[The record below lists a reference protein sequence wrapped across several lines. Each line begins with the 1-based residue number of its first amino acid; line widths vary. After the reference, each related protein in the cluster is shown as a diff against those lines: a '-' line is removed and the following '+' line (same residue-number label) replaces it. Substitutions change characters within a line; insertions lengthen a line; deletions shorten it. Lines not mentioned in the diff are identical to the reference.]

1 MDPVTASL
9 IVGGTQVASTV
20 GTNAANALLYNRQ
33 RADNRQDAATA
44 YQRSIDM
51 WNMNNAY
58 NDPSAQMERL
68 KQAGLNPN
76 LVYGGG
82 ATTTASAP
90 SAPQASSATPQRF
103 QGVDALPVISA
114 YMDVKMKQAQA
125 DLIEEQKNNLIQ
137 RTANERTEGLLKTLD
152 LDYFGTRNKR
162 SLFELSNLEKYQ
174 STAMELA
181 NERQRLQNNLAVQA
195 YINNDK
201 NMELLMKRYNLSEA
215 EFKER
220 VRQFNINA
228 ARADK
233 KLAFD
238 MSAFERQ
245 MQNWN
250 TQYNQGVRQFNIKNY
265 HDVKLYDPNATDWE
279 PGSAQDNNSRFLRA
293 VDWVFGLPF
302 RNFK

>member
-1 MDPVTASL
+1 MDPITASL
-9 IVGGTQVASTV
+9 IVGSTQAASAA
-20 GTNAANALLYNRQ
+20 GINAGNARMYEKQ
-33 RADNRQDAATA
+33 RADNRQDATTA

-103 QGVDALPVISA
+103 QGVDALPALSM

-125 DLIEEQKNNLIQ
+125 DLIEEQKNNVIQ
-137 RTANERTEGLLKTLD
+137 RTANERTDNLLKTLD
-152 LDYFGTRNKR
+152 LDYFGTRNRR
-162 SLFELSNLEKYQ
+162 SLVELNNIEQYQ
-174 STAMELA
+174 SNAMELA

-233 KLAFD
+233 KLEFD
-238 MSAFERQ
+238 MGAFERQ

-250 TQYNQGVRQFNIKNY
+250 TQYNQGVRQFDIKNF
-265 HDVKLYDPNATDWE
+265 HDVRMYGGEDALNPENKMTKFHQAI
-279 PGSAQDNNSRFLRA
+279 
-293 VDWVFGLPF
+293 DWVFGMPF
-302 RNFK
+302 RNLK

>member
-9 IVGGTQVASTV
+9 IVGGTQAASAV
-20 GTNAANALLYNRQ
+20 GTNVVNALMYKRQ
-33 RADNRQDAATA
+33 RADNRQDATTA
-44 YQRSIDM
+44 YQRSIDT

-137 RTANERTEGLLKTLD
+137 RTANERTDGLLKTLD

-162 SLFELSNLEKYQ
+162 SVFELSNLEKYQ

-233 KLAFD
+233 KLEFD
-238 MSAFERQ
+238 MGAFERQ

-250 TQYNQGVRQFNIKNY
+250 TQYNQGVRQFDIKNF
-265 HDVKLYDPNATDWE
+265 HDVRMYGGEDALDPENKITKFHQAI
-279 PGSAQDNNSRFLRA
+279 
-293 VDWVFGLPF
+293 DWVFGLPF
-302 RNFK
+302 RNLK

>member
-1 MDPVTASL
+1 MDPATASL
-9 IVGGTQVASTV
+9 MVGGAQAASAI
-20 GTNAANALLYNRQ
+20 GTNIANALMYKRQ

-125 DLIEEQKNNLIQ
+125 DLIEEQKNNVIQ
-137 RTANERTEGLLKTLD
+137 RTANERTDNLLKTLD
-152 LDYFGTRNKR
+152 LDYFGTRNRR
-162 SLFELSNLEKYQ
+162 SLVELNNIEQYQ
-174 STAMELA
+174 SNAMELA

-233 KLAFD
+233 KLSFD
-238 MSAFERQ
+238 MQAFERQ

-250 TQYNQGVRQFNIKNY
+250 TQYNQGVRQFDIKNF
-265 HDVKLYDPNATDWE
+265 HDVRMYGGEDALDPKNKMTKFHQAI
-279 PGSAQDNNSRFLRA
+279 
-293 VDWVFGLPF
+293 DWVFGMPF
-302 RNFK
+302 RNLK

>member
-9 IVGGTQVASTV
+9 IVGGTQAASAA
-20 GTNAANALLYNRQ
+20 GTNTANALMYKRQ

-90 SAPQASSATPQRF
+90 SAPQASSVTPQRF
-103 QGVDALPVISA
+103 QGIDALPALSM

-125 DLIEEQKNNLIQ
+125 DLIEEQKNNVIQ
-137 RTANERTEGLLKTLD
+137 RTANERTDNLLKTLD
-152 LDYFGTRNKR
+152 LDYFGTRNRR
-162 SLFELSNLEKYQ
+162 SLVELNNIEQYQ
-174 STAMELA
+174 SNAMELA

-233 KLAFD
+233 KLSFD
-238 MSAFERQ
+238 ISAFERQ

-250 TQYNQGVRQFNIKNY
+250 TQYNQGVRQFDIKNY

-279 PGSAQDNNSRFLRA
+279 PGSVQDNNSRFLRA

-302 RNFK
+302 RNLK

>member
-1 MDPVTASL
+1 MDPATAA
-9 IVGGTQVASTV
+9 IVVGATQAASSA
-20 GTNAANALLYNRQ
+20 GTNIANYQLYKRQ
-33 RADNRQDAATA
+33 RTDNRQDATTA
-44 YQRSIDM
+44 YNRSLEM

-103 QGVDALPVISA
+103 QGVDALPVMSA

-125 DLIEEQKNNLIQ
+125 DLIEEQKNNIIQ
-137 RTANERTEGLLKTLD
+137 RTANERIDNLLKTLD

-162 SLFELSNLEKYQ
+162 SVFELSNLEKYQ
-174 STAMELA
+174 GTAMELA

-220 VRQFNINA
+220 VRQFNVNA

-233 KLAFD
+233 KLSFD

-250 TQYNQGVRQFNIKNY
+250 TQYNQGVRQFDIKNF
-265 HDVKLYDPNATDWE
+265 HDVRMYGGEDALDPENKMTKFHQAI
-279 PGSAQDNNSRFLRA
+279 
-293 VDWVFGLPF
+293 DWVFGMPF
-302 RNFK
+302 RNLK

>member
-1 MDPVTASL
+1 MDPATASL
-9 IVGGTQVASTV
+9 IVGGTQAASAA
-20 GTNAANALLYNRQ
+20 GTNAANALLYKRQ

-103 QGVDALPVISA
+103 QGVDALPALSM

-125 DLIEEQKNNLIQ
+125 DLIEEQKNNVIQ
-137 RTANERTEGLLKTLD
+137 RTANERTDNLLKTLD
-152 LDYFGTRNKR
+152 LDYFGTRNRR
-162 SLFELSNLEKYQ
+162 SLVELNNIEQYQ
-174 STAMELA
+174 SNAMELA

-233 KLAFD
+233 KLEFD
-238 MSAFERQ
+238 MGAFERQ

-250 TQYNQGVRQFNIKNY
+250 TQYSQGVRQFDIKNF
-265 HDVKLYDPNATDWE
+265 HDVRLYGGEDA
-279 PGSAQDNNSRFLRA
+279 NNPDDKITKFHQA
-293 VDWVFGLPF
+293 IDWVFGMPF
-302 RNFK
+302 RNLK

>member
-1 MDPVTASL
+1 MDPATAAL
-9 IVGGTQVASTV
+9 IVGGTQAASTA
-20 GTNAANALLYNRQ
+20 GTGVANMLMYKRQ
-33 RADNRQDAATA
+33 RNDNRQDATTA

-76 LVYGGG
+76 MVYGGG
-82 ATTTASAP
+82 ATTAASAP
-90 SAPQASSATPQRF
+90 SAPQASSATPPRF
-103 QGVDALPVISA
+103 QGVDALPALSM

-125 DLIEEQKNNLIQ
+125 DLIEEQKNNVIQ
-137 RTANERTEGLLKTLD
+137 RTANERTDGLLKTLD
-152 LDYFGTRNKR
+152 LDYFGTRNRR
-162 SLFELSNLEKYQ
+162 STFELTNLEKYQ
-174 STAMELA
+174 GTAMELA
-181 NERQRLQNNLAVQA
+181 NERQRLQNNLSVQS

-201 NMELLMKRYNLSEA
+201 NMDLLMRRYNLSEA

-233 KLAFD
+233 KLGFD

-245 MQNWN
+245 MQNW
-250 TQYNQGVRQFNIKNY
+250 QSQFDQGIRQFDIKNF
-265 HDVKLYDPNATDWE
+265 HDVRMYGGEDAHNPENKMTKFHQAI
-279 PGSAQDNNSRFLRA
+279 
-293 VDWVFGLPF
+293 DWVFGMPF
-302 RNFK
+302 RNLK

>member
-1 MDPVTASL
+1 MDPATAAL
-9 IVGGTQVASTV
+9 VVGGTQAASNV
-20 GTNAANALLYNRQ
+20 GTGIANLLMYKKQ
-33 RADNRQDAATA
+33 RADNRQDATTA

-76 LVYGGG
+76 MVYGGG

-90 SAPQASSATPQRF
+90 SAPQASSTTAQRF
-103 QGVDALPVISA
+103 QGVDALPAISM

-125 DLIEEQKNNLIQ
+125 DLIEEQKNNVIQ
-137 RTANERTEGLLKTLD
+137 RTANERTDNLLKTLD
-152 LDYFGTRNKR
+152 LDYFGTRNRR
-162 SLFELSNLEKYQ
+162 SAYELTNLEKYQ
-174 STAMELA
+174 GTAMELA
-181 NERQRLQNNLAVQA
+181 NERQRLQNNLSVQA

-233 KLAFD
+233 KLGFD

-245 MQNWN
+245 MQNWE
-250 TQYNQGVRQFNIKNY
+250 TQYNQGVRQFDIKNF
-265 HDVKLYDPNATDWE
+265 HDVRMYGGEDAHDPENKMTKFHQAI
-279 PGSAQDNNSRFLRA
+279 
-293 VDWVFGLPF
+293 DWVFGMPF
-302 RNFK
+302 RNLK

>member
-1 MDPVTASL
+1 MDPATASL
-9 IVGGTQVASTV
+9 IVGGTQAASTAATNV
-20 GTNAANALLYNRQ
+20 GNMLMYKRQ
-33 RADNRQDAATA
+33 RADNRQDATTA
-44 YQRSIDM
+44 YNRSIEM

-137 RTANERTEGLLKTLD
+137 RTANERTEGLLRTLD

-220 VRQFNINA
+220 VRQFNVNA

-233 KLAFD
+233 KLSFD

-250 TQYNQGVRQFNIKNY
+250 TQYNQGVRQFNIRNY
-265 HDVKLYDPNATDWE
+265 HDVKLFDPDATDYE
-279 PGSAQDNNSRFLRA
+279 PGSFQDNNSRFLRA
-293 VDWVFGLPF
+293 VDYVFGLPF
-302 RNFK
+302 RNLK

>member
-1 MDPVTASL
+1 MDPATASL
-9 IVGGTQVASTV
+9 IVGGTQAVSAA
-20 GTNAANALLYNRQ
+20 GTNVANALMYKRQ
-33 RADNRQDAATA
+33 RADNRQDATTA

-137 RTANERTEGLLKTLD
+137 RTANERTDGLLKTLD

-162 SLFELSNLEKYQ
+162 SVFELSNLEKYQ

-220 VRQFNINA
+220 VRQFNVNA

-233 KLAFD
+233 KLSFD

-250 TQYNQGVRQFNIKNY
+250 TQYNQGVRQFDIKNY
-265 HDVKLYDPNATDWE
+265 HDVKLYDPDATDWE

-302 RNFK
+302 RNLK

>member
-1 MDPVTASL
+1 MDPATASL
-9 IVGGTQVASTV
+9 IVGATQAASSV
-20 GTNAANALLYNRQ
+20 GTNVANYQLYKKQ

-103 QGVDALPVISA
+103 QGVDALPALSM

-125 DLIEEQKNNLIQ
+125 DLIEEQKNNVIQ
-137 RTANERTEGLLKTLD
+137 RTANERTDNLLKTLD
-152 LDYFGTRNKR
+152 LDYFGTRNRR
-162 SLFELSNLEKYQ
+162 SLVELNNIEQYQ
-174 STAMELA
+174 SNAMELA

-220 VRQFNINA
+220 VRQFNVNA

-233 KLAFD
+233 KLSFD

-250 TQYNQGVRQFNIKNY
+250 TQYNQGVRQFNIRNY
-265 HDVKLYDPNATDWE
+265 HDVKLFDPDATDFE
-279 PGSAQDNNSRFLRA
+279 PGSFQDNNSRFLRA
-293 VDWVFGLPF
+293 VDYVFGLPF
-302 RNFK
+302 RNLK

>member
-1 MDPVTASL
+1 MDPATAA
-9 IVGGTQVASTV
+9 IVVGATQAASTA
-20 GTNAANALLYNRQ
+20 GTNAANARLYKRQ
-33 RADNRQDAATA
+33 RADNREDATTA

-68 KQAGLNPN
+68 KQAGLNTN

-103 QGVDALPVISA
+103 QGVDALPALSM

-137 RTANERTEGLLKTLD
+137 RTANERTLGLLRTLD
-152 LDYFGTRNKR
+152 LDYFGTRNRR
-162 SLFELSNLEKYQ
+162 SAFELSNLEKYQ

-220 VRQFNINA
+220 VRQFNINS

-233 KLAFD
+233 KLEFD
-238 MSAFERQ
+238 MQSFERQ
-245 MQNWN
+245 MQNWD
-250 TQYNQGVRQFNIKNY
+250 KNFTENARRFDVKNF
-265 HDVKLYDPNATDWE
+265 HDVRMYGGDNAYDP
-279 PGSAQDNNSRFLRA
+279 DNITKFQQA
-293 VDWVFGLPF
+293 IDWVFGLPF
-302 RNFK
+302 RNLK

>member
-1 MDPVTASL
+1 MDPLTASL
-9 IVGGTQVASTV
+9 IVGGTQAASAA
-20 GTNAANALLYNRQ
+20 GTNAANALLYKKQ

-103 QGVDALPVISA
+103 QGVDALPALSM

-137 RTANERTEGLLKTLD
+137 RTANERTNNLLKTLD
-152 LDYFGTRNKR
+152 LDYFGTRNRR
-162 SLFELSNLEKYQ
+162 SIVELNNIERYQ
-174 STAMELA
+174 SNAMELA
-181 NERQRLQNNLAVQA
+181 NERQRLHNNLAVQA

-220 VRQFNINA
+220 VRQFNVNA

-233 KLAFD
+233 KLSLD
-238 MSAFERQ
+238 MSVFERQ
-245 MQNWN
+245 MQNWK
-250 TQYNQGVRQFNIKNY
+250 TQYDQGVRQFDIKNF
-265 HDVKLYDPNATDWE
+265 HDVRMYGGEDALDPENKMTKFHQAI
-279 PGSAQDNNSRFLRA
+279 
-293 VDWVFGLPF
+293 DWVFGMPF
-302 RNFK
+302 RNLK

>member
-9 IVGGTQVASTV
+9 IVGGTQAASSV
-20 GTNAANALLYNRQ
+20 GTNAANALMYKRQ

-103 QGVDALPVISA
+103 QGVDALPALSM

-125 DLIEEQKNNLIQ
+125 DLIEEQKNNVIQ
-137 RTANERTEGLLKTLD
+137 RTANERTDNLLKTLD
-152 LDYFGTRNKR
+152 LDYFGTRNRR
-162 SLFELSNLEKYQ
+162 SLVELNNIEQYQ
-174 STAMELA
+174 SNAMELA

-233 KLAFD
+233 KLQFD
-238 MSAFERQ
+238 MGAFERQ

-250 TQYNQGVRQFNIKNY
+250 TQYNQGVRQFDIKNF
-265 HDVKLYDPNATDWE
+265 HDVRMYGGEDALDPENKMTKFHQAI
-279 PGSAQDNNSRFLRA
+279 
-293 VDWVFGLPF
+293 DWVFGMPF
-302 RNFK
+302 RNLK

>member
-1 MDPVTASL
+1 MDPATASL
-9 IVGGTQVASTV
+9 IVGGTQAASAV
-20 GTNAANALLYNRQ
+20 GTNAANALMYKRQ

-137 RTANERTEGLLKTLD
+137 RTANERTNGLLKTLD

-162 SLFELSNLEKYQ
+162 SVFELSNLEKYQ

-220 VRQFNINA
+220 VRQFNVNA

-233 KLAFD
+233 KLSFD

-250 TQYNQGVRQFNIKNY
+250 TQYNQGVRQFNIRNY
-265 HDVKLYDPNATDWE
+265 HDVKLFDPDATDYE
-279 PGSAQDNNSRFLRA
+279 PGSFQDNNSRFLRA
-293 VDWVFGLPF
+293 VDYVFGLPF
-302 RNFK
+302 RNLK

>member
-9 IVGGTQVASTV
+9 IVGGTQAASAA
-20 GTNAANALLYNRQ
+20 GTNVANALMYKRQ
-33 RADNRQDAATA
+33 RADNRQDATTA

-125 DLIEEQKNNLIQ
+125 DLIEEQKNNVIQ
-137 RTANERTEGLLKTLD
+137 RTANERTDNLLKTLD
-152 LDYFGTRNKR
+152 LDYFGTRNRR
-162 SLFELSNLEKYQ
+162 SLVEL
-174 STAMELA
+174 
-181 NERQRLQNNLAVQA
+181 
-195 YINNDK
+195 K
-201 NMELLMKRYNLSEA
+201 NIE
-215 EFKER
+215 
-220 VRQFNINA
+220 Q
-228 ARADK
+228 
-233 KLAFD
+233 
-238 MSAFERQ
+238 
-245 MQNWN
+245 
-250 TQYNQGVRQFNIKNY
+250 
-265 HDVKLYDPNATDWE
+265 
-279 PGSAQDNNSRFLRA
+279 QDA
-293 VDWVFGLPF
+293 
-302 RNFK
+302 

>member
-1 MDPVTASL
+1 MDPATAAI
-9 IVGGTQVASTV
+9 IVGATQAASNA
-20 GTNAANALLYNRQ
+20 GTNVANYKLYKEQ

-90 SAPQASSATPQRF
+90 SAPQASSVQAPRF
-103 QGVDALPVISA
+103 QGVDALPALSM

-137 RTANERTEGLLKTLD
+137 RTANERTEGLLRTLD
-152 LDYFGTRNKR
+152 LDYFGTRNRR
-162 SLFELSNLEKYQ
+162 SAFELSNLEKYQ

-233 KLAFD
+233 KLEFD
-238 MSAFERQ
+238 MAAFERQ
-245 MQNWN
+245 MQNWDK
-250 TQYNQGVRQFNIKNY
+250 QYNQGVRKFNVRNY
-265 HDVKLYDPNATDWE
+265 HDVKLFDPDVTDYE
-279 PGSAQDNNSRFLRA
+279 PGSFQDNNSRFLRA
-293 VDWVFGLPF
+293 VDYVFGLPF
-302 RNFK
+302 RNLK

>member
-1 MDPVTASL
+1 MDPATAA
-9 IVGGTQVASTV
+9 IVVGATQAASTSA
-20 GTNAANALLYNRQ
+20 TNAANFLSYKKQ
-33 RADNRQDAATA
+33 RDDNRQDATTA

-76 LVYGGG
+76 LVYGSG
-82 ATTTASAP
+82 AQTTASAP
-90 SAPQASSATPQRF
+90 SAPQASSVQAPRF
-103 QGVDALPVISA
+103 QGVDALPVMSA
-114 YMDVKMKQAQA
+114 YMDVKIKNAQA
-125 DLIEEQKNNLIQ
+125 DLLEEQKNNVIQ
-137 RTANERTEGLLKTLD
+137 RTANERTNNLLKTLD
-152 LDYFGTRNKR
+152 LDYFGTRNRR
-162 SLFELSNLEKYQ
+162 SAFELSNLEKYQ

-181 NERQRLQNNLAVQA
+181 NERQRLQNNLAIQA

-220 VRQFNINA
+220 VRQFNINSS
-228 ARADK
+228 RADK

-238 MSAFERQ
+238 ISAFERQ

-250 TQYNQGVRQFNIKNY
+250 TQYNQGVRQFDIKNY
-265 HDVKLYDPNATDWE
+265 HDVKLFDPNATDYE
-279 PGSAQDNNSRFLRA
+279 PGSFQDNNSRFLRA
-293 VDWVFGLPF
+293 VDYVFGLPF
-302 RNFK
+302 RNIK

>member
-1 MDPVTASL
+1 MDPATAAI
-9 IVGGTQVASTV
+9 IVGATQAASSA
-20 GTNAANALLYNRQ
+20 GTNIANNRLYKKQ
-33 RADNRQDAATA
+33 RADNREDATTA
-44 YQRSIDM
+44 YNRSIEM

-68 KQAGLNPN
+68 RQAGLNPN
-76 LVYGGG
+76 LVYGNG

-103 QGVDALPVISA
+103 QGFDALPALSM

-125 DLIEEQKNNLIQ
+125 DLIEEQKNNVIQ
-137 RTANERTEGLLKTLD
+137 RTANERTDNLLKTLD
-152 LDYFGTRNKR
+152 LDYFGTRNRR
-162 SLFELSNLEKYQ
+162 SLVELNNIEQYQ
-174 STAMELA
+174 SNAMELA

-215 EFKER
+215 EFRER

-228 ARADK
+228 ARADI

-238 MSAFERQ
+238 MQAFERQ

-250 TQYNQGVRQFNIKNY
+250 TQYNQGVRQFDIKNF
-265 HDVKLYDPNATDWE
+265 HDVRLYGGEDASNPENKITKFHQAI
-279 PGSAQDNNSRFLRA
+279 
-293 VDWVFGLPF
+293 DWVFGLPF
-302 RNFK
+302 RNLK

>member
-9 IVGGTQVASTV
+9 VVGGTQAASAV
-20 GTNAANALLYNRQ
+20 GTNVANVLMYKRQ
-33 RADNRQDAATA
+33 RADNREDAATA

-103 QGVDALPVISA
+103 QGVDALPALSM

-125 DLIEEQKNNLIQ
+125 DLIEEQKNNVIQ
-137 RTANERTEGLLKTLD
+137 RTANERTDNLLKTLD
-152 LDYFGTRNKR
+152 LDYFGTRNRR
-162 SLFELSNLEKYQ
+162 SLVELNNIEQYQ
-174 STAMELA
+174 SNAMELA

-233 KLAFD
+233 KLEFD
-238 MSAFERQ
+238 MEAFERQ
-245 MQNWN
+245 MQNWK
-250 TQYNQGVRQFNIKNY
+250 TQYDQGVRQFDIKNF
-265 HDVKLYDPNATDWE
+265 HDVRMYGGEDALDPENKMTKFHQAI
-279 PGSAQDNNSRFLRA
+279 
-293 VDWVFGLPF
+293 DWVFGMPF
-302 RNFK
+302 RNLK